1 MNLPPNQT
9 QPDDDPHLPAARR
22 RQAERG
28 LFGPL
33 SVDERSQALESV
45 VRKAAPN
52 IDFYLNSIFAGAV
65 LGMAFVLDS
74 PFLVLLGIF
83 LAPLMAPAV
92 GVALG
97 VALGSAK
104 HFTRSL
110 LALLIS
116 STIVFTTGLI
126 AGQAAHYGASGQN
139 FQAHLFVQFQW
150 PALLIMAIAGSLT
163 SASLVREGQNT
174 EVPSFL
180 LSLGIF
186 TPLSAAGF
194 GLSSGIP
201 FLWPDGLVVYFI
213 YFAWATL
220 CGAITLAIIGFKP
233 PTPFGYSLGAV
244 VLLAG
249 ILVFIGFTGA
259 GAVFGG
265 RLGLPTR
272 TPTATLPPTITP
284 TASRTS
290 SPSPTATRT
299 PTRTPTPSE
308 TTTATLAPII
318 AIIDAEEGTGVF
330 VRKEPAGE
338 GITTLLNGTIVY
350 LLDEPPFEAGSVLW
364 LHIYL
369 PDRDEYGWILHGLL
383 STTTPPASV
392 SP

>member
-116 STIVFTTGLI
+116 STI
-126 AGQAAHYGASGQN
+126 
-139 FQAHLFVQFQW
+139 
-150 PALLIMAIAGSLT
+150 
-163 SASLVREGQNT
+163 E
-174 EVPSFL
+174 
-180 LSLGIF
+180 
-186 TPLSAAGF
+186 
-194 GLSSGIP
+194 
-201 FLWPDGLVVYFI
+201 
-213 YFAWATL
+213 
-220 CGAITLAIIGFKP
+220 FK
-233 PTPFGYSLGAV
+233 
-244 VLLAG
+244 
-249 ILVFIGFTGA
+249 
-259 GAVFGG
+259 
-265 RLGLPTR
+265 
-272 TPTATLPPTITP
+272 
-284 TASRTS
+284 
-290 SPSPTATRT
+290 
-299 PTRTPTPSE
+299 
-308 TTTATLAPII
+308 
-318 AIIDAEEGTGVF
+318 
-330 VRKEPAGE
+330 
-338 GITTLLNGTIVY
+338 
-350 LLDEPPFEAGSVLW
+350 
-364 LHIYL
+364 
-369 PDRDEYGWILHGLL
+369 
-383 STTTPPASV
+383 
-392 SP
+392 